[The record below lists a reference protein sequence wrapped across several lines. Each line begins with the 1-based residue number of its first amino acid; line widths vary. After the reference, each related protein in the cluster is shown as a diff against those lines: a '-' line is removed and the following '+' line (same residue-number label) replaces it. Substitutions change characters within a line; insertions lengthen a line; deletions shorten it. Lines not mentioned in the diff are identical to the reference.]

1 MTKQLRQLDDIDSS
15 TSIDDKLKKCAV
27 LDIPVLI
34 KAPVSMD
41 VWAIDPKLEQLTK
54 EDVVLSKPDIKAR
67 RLLKMYLMEDQQL
80 SLSGKPCINTS
91 DLSASTKLNHVEY
104 LELKNIDINRI
115 VSMGQVDIRRFD
127 AVLIYNDG
135 THDLKLH
142 QSVPVPRYNFSF
154 GDTDILISLINTL
167 VEKNKFSDQDLDYVL
182 CKRNISGK
190 EKYNHPIDFIETF
203 SVTASECWILD
214 EHVNDL
220 RFEKSS
226 YEESRYFLEPKYHIS
241 TSFVKL
247 SEVAYE
253 ILDKGG
259 KTPDGMIKYV
269 ESKHSSLSKKHTREG
284 GARFINIIIENGR
297 NDYFERLKEIF
308 ERFWLAQPVKDTAG
322 VRRVA
327 QDVVGALEIELEL
340 KSSNANGVEMILRP
354 DKFKKIIGT

>member
-1 MTKQLRQLDDIDSS
+1 MTKQLRLLDDIDSG

-80 SLSGKPCINTS
+80 SLSGKPCINTFG
-91 DLSASTKLNHVEY
+91 LSASTKLNHVEY

-142 QSVPVPRYNFSF
+142 QSVPVPRYNFAF
-154 GDTDILISLINTL
+154 GDTDRLTSLINTL

-182 CKRNISGK
+182 CKRNINGK
-190 EKYNHPIDFIETF
+190 EKYNHPVDYIETF
-203 SVTASECWILD
+203 PVTAYECWILD
-214 EHVNDL
+214 DHVNDL
-220 RFEKSS
+220 RFDKSS
-226 YEESRYFLEPKYHIS
+226 YEESRYFLENKFESS
-241 TSFVKL
+241 TSFIQFSKAVFDF
-247 SEVAYE
+247 
-253 ILDKGG
+253 IDKGISGG
-259 KTPDGMIKYV
+259 KFNYLSKNRGVFTAKYV
-269 ESKHSSLSKKHTREG
+269 SEG
-284 GARFINIIIENGR
+284 GSRMISLIKDEPEK
-297 NDYFERLKEIF
+297 DYFEKLKEIF
-308 ERFWLAQPVKDTAG
+308 SRYWHG
-322 VRRVA
+322 VTITSKGDCSRVR
-327 QDVVGALEIELEL
+327 QNVLGALENEIGLT
-340 KSSNANGVEMILRP
+340 SSNAKGVEMILRP
-354 DKFKKIIGT
+354 DKFKKLIGT